1 MKRRSP
7 LLLAATLLGLTGL
20 LATGCDKGKP
30 APSGEAPATM
40 TIAADGTREI
50 LIRVD
55 EHGYEPAS
63 VSAPA
68 GQKVRLTF
76 TRTTD
81 QGCGQQLAF
90 PALNLR
96 RDLPLDKPVSVDV
109 TVPPS
114 GSLGFQ
120 CGMGMYRG
128 AVVVQ

>member
-1 MKRRSP
+1 M
-7 LLLAATLLGLTGL
+7 LLAAALLGLTAIF
-20 LATGCDKGKP
+20 ATGCDKGKP

-40 TIAADGTREI
+40 TTAADGTREMQI
-50 LIRVD
+50 TVD
-55 EHGYEPAS
+55 QHGFTPSS

-76 TRTTD
+76 KRTTD
-81 QGCGQQLAF
+81 EGCGQQVAF

-109 TVPPS
+109 TVPAS

-120 CGMGMYRG
+120 CGMGMYKG